1 MDEGRLAG
9 SYEALEMPSCISL
22 DEVVESS
29 HSNSDIRITEKMVK
43 VPTRN
48 ESLMSM
54 NAPTPAI
61 SMCNDPISSL
71 SMQTIN
77 IECSE
82 HGDGITTPQ
91 LMIVYA
97 GGDFNSALYFLLD
110 SINDPFG
117 PNAISTLLV
126 EECIRDEFVERL
138 QDKLYELDLETYTH
152 PHYQSTLKMLDKLN
166 VKIITKPQA
175 NAPQGFITP
184 IIVCNLPQS
193 ELGPGTSGVLTL
205 HTFTD
210 NRQVVEIIKNEAQAF
225 VSISMW
231 NESVEKLYQVVLALK
246 VCNTFFFNCTNIC
259 LGPVTRYVQKKQN
272 AAIVEDGYHYE
283 TMLIGDDLKTIV
295 FPVGVLAFNP
305 VEIQEVQI
313 EPISFLNE

>member
-1 MDEGRLAG
+1 MAG
-9 SYEALEMPSCISL
+9 SYEAIEIPSCITL
-22 DEVVESS
+22 EEETESS
-29 HSNSDIRITEKMVK
+29 VSNKEIFITEKMVK
-43 VPTRN
+43 VLTRN

-54 NAPTPAI
+54 HAPTPAMSSCNI
-61 SMCNDPISSL
+61 SDGHL
-71 SMQTIN
+71 SIQTIN
-77 IECSE
+77 IESSE

-97 GGDFNSALYFLLD
+97 DGDFNSALYFLLD
-110 SINDPFG
+110 SINEPFG
-117 PNAISTLLV
+117 PNAISVLLV

-152 PHYQSTLKMLDKLN
+152 PHYQGTLKILDKLD

-175 NAPQGFITP
+175 DAPQGFITP
-184 IIVCNLPQS
+184 IIVCDIPQS
-193 ELGPGTSGVLTL
+193 ELGPGTSGFVTL

-210 NRQVVEIIKNEAQAF
+210 NRQVVEIIKNEGQGF

-231 NESVEKLYQVVLALK
+231 NESVEKLYQVVVALT
-246 VCNTFFFNCTNIC
+246 VCNRFFFNCNNIR
-259 LGPVTRYVQKKQN
+259 LEPIARYVQKKEN
-272 AAIVEDGYHYE
+272 AAIVQDGYHYE
-283 TMLIGDDLKTIV
+283 TMLIGEDLKTIV

-305 VEIQEVQI
+305 VEKQEERI